1 MLTSEI
7 NTIARGLTKPQRDV
21 LLMLDGIRINDL
33 ELNGTY
39 TRVVKTLADKGLI
52 TYRRT
57 NKTISYGPAR
67 GSHTWSKSRVVL
79 IPQLTKLGSDF
90 IYEGGLD
97 R

>member
-7 NTIARGLTKPQRDV
+7 NTIARNLTKPQRDV
-21 LLMLDGIRINDL
+21 MLMLDGRL
-33 ELNGTY
+33 GELQLNGTY
-39 TRVVKTLADKGLI
+39 TRVVKTLKEKGLI

-57 NKTISYGPAR
+57 TKTISYGPAR
-67 GSHTWSKSRVVL
+67 GSHRVVL
-79 IPQLTKLGSDF
+79 IPELTKLGSDF